1 MKIPRLLLL
10 FVLSLSPLLGAAEL
24 PRLPAGLVEQ
34 AVRLKAPRWKFV
46 GKAVMREIPETFA
59 LQVTAVAAF
68 QEPDRL
74 VDGRT
79 LATHLAEKLR
89 FILVTKTPYP
99 DGSTNEPEA
108 LGGIGGWTHHVPA
121 HVLLLAKR
129 TPAVWAQLSADEKGR
144 ADLLMQALALAAH
157 FCLDDDNDYY
167 LRLDGWSLNHKTW
180 NPNIAEGY
188 ADVIVAAALYFG
200 ADELDAFF
208 KSFDFDRFIARLDAA
223 NFQNIRR
230 GWTWTPAIKELMMH
244 GGAIAVPADQAFAQ
258 GIVSQGAGVRNTFT
272 LHGDSLHE
280 PWLIFRGQA
289 LRMFDKAVRTR
300 VEVGQ
305 GPNTTSRLLHDASA
319 AEVSPWEG
327 QMGMFHEFE
336 STDWNG
342 TRTSLQYAYEG
353 AMIVIPTAVT
363 LKLVG
368 AWDAARGGDVLER
381 RMGVGMGDLLFKA
394 KEGYLGYSQ
403 AKFYETHWA
412 QNLAPMGADF
422 IVGLWSTFFAPSPP
436 PSKEV
441 H

>member
-1 MKIPRLLLL
+1 LAWPSPPSPR
-10 FVLSLSPLLGAAEL
+10 PPG
-24 PRLPAGLVEQ
+24 RLPADLIER

-46 GKAVMREIPETFA
+46 EKVVMREIPETFA

-68 QEPDRL
+68 QEPAR
-74 VDGRT
+74 VVEGKT

-89 FILVTKTPYP
+89 YILVTPRPTPHA
-99 DGSTNEPEA
+99 DGSTNEPES

-121 HVLLLAKR
+121 HALLLAKR

-188 ADVIVAAALYFG
+188 ADVIVVAALYFG
-200 ADELDAFF
+200 ADELNAFF
-208 KSFDFDRFIARLDAA
+208 KAFDFDRFIARLDAA

-230 GWTWTPAIKELMMH
+230 GWTWTPAIKNLMMN
-244 GGAIAVPADQAFAQ
+244 GGSIAVPADQILAQ
-258 GIVSQGAGVRNTFT
+258 GVISRGAGVRNTFT

-289 LRMFDKAVRTR
+289 LRMFSKVVRTR

-305 GPNTTSRLLHDASA
+305 GPGTTSRLLHDKSA
-319 AEVSPWEG
+319 AEESPWEG
-327 QMGMFHEFE
+327 QMGMCHEFE

-342 TRTSLQYAYEG
+342 MRTSLIYAYEG
-353 AMIVIPTAVT
+353 AMIFIPTAVT

-368 AWDAARGGDVLER
+368 AWDVQRGGDVIER
-381 RMGVGMGDLLFKA
+381 RMAVGMGDMLFKA
-394 KEGYLGYSQ
+394 GEGYLGYSQ
-403 AKFYETHWA
+403 AKFYETRWE
-412 QNLAPMGADF
+412 QNLVPMGADY
-422 IVGLWSTFFAPSPP
+422 IVGLWQSFFDPPPP
-436 PSKEV
+436 PSK
-441 H
+441 

>member
-1 MKIPRLLLL
+1 MKPVLLCLAL
-10 FVLSLSPLLGAAEL
+10 AFAL
-24 PRLPAGLVEQ
+24 PLPAATSLPTLPADLVER

-46 GKAVMREIPETFA
+46 EKAVMREIPETFA

-68 QEPDRL
+68 QEPDRS
-74 VDGRT
+74 VDGKT

-89 FILVTKTPYP
+89 YILVTPRP
-99 DGSTNEPEA
+99 SPQADGSTNEPES

-121 HVLLLAKR
+121 HALLLAKR
-129 TPAVWAQLSADEKGR
+129 TPAVWSQLSADEKAR

-188 ADVIVAAALYFG
+188 ADVIAVASLYFG
-200 ADELDAFF
+200 ADELNAFF
-208 KSFDFDRFIARLDAA
+208 QSFDFDAFIARLEAA
-223 NFQNIRR
+223 NFQNIKR
-230 GWTWTPAIKELMMH
+230 GWTWTPAIKDLMMH
-244 GGAIAVPADQAFAQ
+244 GGSIAVPADQILAQ
-258 GIVSQGAGVRNTFT
+258 GVISRGAGVRNTFT

-289 LRMFDKAVRTR
+289 LRMFSKVARTR

-305 GPNTTSRLLHDASA
+305 GPTVTSRLLHDASN
-319 AEVSPWEG
+319 AEESPWEG

-342 TRTSLQYAYEG
+342 TRTSLIYAYEG
-353 AMIVIPTAVT
+353 AMIIIPTAVT

-368 AWDAARGGDVLER
+368 AWDVERGGDVIER
-381 RMGVGMGDLLFKA
+381 RMSVGMADMLFKA
-394 KEGYLGYSQ
+394 REGYLGYSQ
-403 AKFYETHWA
+403 AKFYETRWEK
-412 QNLAPMGADF
+412 NLVPMGADF
-422 IVGLWSTFFAPSPP
+422 IVGLWQTYFAPPPP
-436 PSKEV
+436 PSK
-441 H
+441 

>member
-1 MKIPRLLLL
+1 VKSVLIILTLALSGPL
-10 FVLSLSPLLGAAEL
+10 FAAPPGHLPSDLIEL
-24 PRLPAGLVEQ
+24 
-34 AVRLKAPRWKFV
+34 AVRTKAPRWKFV
-46 GKAVMREIPETFA
+46 EKVVMREIPETFA

-68 QEPDRL
+68 QEPGRI

-89 FILVTKTPYP
+89 FFLVTPSPTPQA
-99 DGSTNEPEA
+99 DDSTNEPES

-121 HVLLLAKR
+121 HALLLAKR
-129 TPAVWAQLSADEKGR
+129 TPAVWSQLTAEERGR

-188 ADVIVAAALYFG
+188 ADVIVVAALYFG
-200 ADELDAFF
+200 ADELNAFF
-208 KSFDFDRFIARLDAA
+208 KDFDFDRFIARLEAA
-223 NFQNIRR
+223 NFQNIKR

-244 GGAIAVPADQAFAQ
+244 GGSIAVPADQAFAQ
-258 GIVSQGAGVRNTFT
+258 GIISRGSGVRNAFT
-272 LHGDSLHE
+272 LNGDSLHE

-289 LRMFDKAVRTR
+289 LRMCSKVARTR

-305 GPNTTSRLLHDASA
+305 GPGTTSHLLHGASD

-327 QMGMFHEFE
+327 QMGMFYEFE
-336 STDWNG
+336 TTDWNG
-342 TRTSLQYAYEG
+342 MRTSLQYAYEG
-353 AMIVIPTAVT
+353 AMIIIPTAVT

-368 AWDAARGGDVLER
+368 AWDAQRGGDLLER
-381 RMGVGMGDLLFKA
+381 RLAVGMGDLLFKA

-403 AKFYETHWA
+403 AKFYETRWEP
-412 QNLAPMGADF
+412 NLAPMGANY
-422 IVGLWSTFFAPSPP
+422 IVGLWQAFFEAPPAPS
-436 PSKEV
+436 K
-441 H
+441 